1 MRLIMT
7 KTGITLSLM
16 LGLSGVPFAAQADE
30 VNDQIERFMQAMQA
44 TDQQEHDDINARQ
57 MSQINRALSNRVAE
71 IIRIEGPQARAAL
84 KKAIAAWMAYQKAI
98 SDTVEISYEEGG
110 GQGGGS
116 AASHCDVM
124 TAEGLL
130 KVLNQ
135 FFSR

>member
-1 MRLIMT
+1 MT

-16 LGLSGVPFAAQADE
+16 LGLSGVPLAAQADE
-30 VNDQIERFMQAMQA
+30 VNDQIERLMQAMQA
-44 TDQQEHDDINARQ
+44 TDQQEHDINARQ
-57 MSQINRALSNRVAE
+57 TSQINRALSNRVAE
-71 IIRIEGPQARAAL
+71 IVRVEGPQARAAL
-84 KKAIAAWMAYQKAI
+84 KKAIAAWMAYQKAM

>member
-16 LGLSGVPFAAQADE
+16 LGLSAVPFAAQADE

-44 TDQQEHDDINARQ
+44 TDQQEHDINARQ
-57 MSQINRALSNRVAE
+57 TSQISRALSNRVAE

-84 KKAIAAWMAYQKAI
+84 KKAIAAWMAYQKAM
-98 SDTVEISYEEGG
+98 SDAVEISYEEGG

-116 AASHCDVM
+116 AASHCDIM